1 MRDLKAQGVR
11 VQCCVTSPPYY
22 GLRDYGHPG
31 QIGLEKTPA
40 EYVAALVEV
49 FEGDVGNNR
58 TINGCYRIDVD
69 TTYAIGMLEVAKM
82 DVYQD
87 GLKV

>member
-1 MRDLKAQGVR
+1 MTN
-11 VQCCVTSPPYY
+11 VTTLPVWKVGGTPEEKFLELARYAK
-22 GLRDYGHPG
+22 DHP
-31 QIGLEKTPA
+31 EKFA
-40 EYVAALVEV
+40 RIVVV
-49 FEGDVGNNR
+49 FESDVGNNR
-58 TINGCYRIDVD
+58 TINGHYRIDVD